1 MLNEITIGFANEFL
15 TRMEFLTISI
25 EEPVLN
31 LIVLNNLKNNE
42 VNACNIKKEI
52 KIEAII

>member
-1 MLNEITIGFANEFL
+1 
-15 TRMEFLTISI
+15 MEFLTISI

-42 VNACNIKKEI
+42 VNVCNIKKEI
-52 KIEAII
+52 NIEAII